1 MCQLLTAIAEVAKDG
16 MKLFLRE
23 TYIFI
28 FDAIKVPHKLMA
40 GYVDESIV
48 NIIKCGTFKFFI
60 PHLVL
65 EICEHK
71 SGKVREKYLVSSLI
85 IQYVVLCCSTAVK
98 PLY

>member
-1 MCQLLTAIAEVAKDG
+1 MNALAEVTRDN
-16 MKLFLRE
+16 MKLLLRE
-23 TYIFI
+23 IYVFI

-60 PHLVL
+60 PHLVQ

-71 SGKVREKYLVSSLI
+71 SGKVREKCLVGVQCRL
-85 IQYVVLCCSTAVK
+85 STLLFV
-98 PLY
+98 